1 MKKMLDAK
9 YQLTSGIVRLSQ
21 ADEWESARK
30 EWQLDHIYKTAR
42 PMSCLCGHTPISN
55 VCVLKN
61 RLNKITTSVGNCC
74 VKKFM
79 GMPSDAI
86 FNAVN
91 RVAKDDSK
99 SANIHTLRLALEK
112 RIITQ
117 WEFDFYSDTMNKRK
131 LTPKQVAT
139 RKRINQKLGQLMK
152 EVN

>member
-1 MKKMLDAK
+1 MLDAK

-30 EWQLDHIYKTAR
+30 EWHLDHIYKTVR

-61 RLNKITTSVGNCC
+61 RLNKRTASVGNCC

-99 SANIHTLRLALEK
+99 SANIYTLKLALEK

-117 WEFDFYSDTMNKRK
+117 WEYDFYADTMNKRK
-131 LTPKQVAT
+131 LTSKQTAS
-139 RKRINQKLGQLMK
+139 RKRINQKLAQLMK
-152 EVN
+152 EVD

>member
-1 MKKMLDAK
+1 
-9 YQLTSGIVRLSQ
+9 
-21 ADEWESARK
+21 
-30 EWQLDHIYKTAR
+30 
-42 PMSCLCGHTPISN
+42 MSCLCGHTPISN

-61 RLNKITTSVGNCC
+61 RLNKRTTSVGNCC